1 MSAKSMMSRYSSTSS
16 TASTRMQVDEC
27 KAKILE
33 ALELKRKVSS
43 LVKSINRGA
52 FIQNEN

>member
-1 MSAKSMMSRYSSTSS
+1 MSAYSKQSRFSSTSS

-33 ALELKRKVSS
+33 ALELKR
-43 LVKSINRGA
+43 
-52 FIQNEN
+52 